1 MRAAD
6 VVMVAQIRADLRS
19 GRAREAREATRAAQR
34 EIALALGVTRA
45 AVSHWESGRSAPSAE
60 HALAYRRLL
69 DRLAKAAALPGK

>member
-6 VVMVAQIRADLRS
+6 VVLVARIRADLKS
-19 GRAREAREATRAAQR
+19 GRAREDREATRAGQR

-45 AVSHWESGRSAPSAE
+45 AVSHWESGRSVPSPE

-69 DRLAKAAALPGK
+69 DRLAKAAS